1 MKTKIKKSEY
11 ESLAICIKT
20 EQIPASDIVEY
31 FKDKSFY
38 IYYKRN
44 WLNK

>member
-20 EQIPASDIVEY
+20 EQVPANHIAEY
-31 FKDKSFY
+31 FEDKSFY
-38 IYYKRN
+38 NYYKKN